1 MKANLDRL
9 ITFQLDHPWR
19 ILIVLIVITVA
30 AVTSASRVQFDFTIE
45 NLFPENDPEVDA
57 YLEFREEFEREDDLI
72 SLAYDSGDPFSYEN
86 LVKTREL
93 TKAFSQ
99 VEGISEVTSLINVE
113 LFEPGTD
120 IVMLPVYESIPI
132 SVDSLQFLKNRVLD
146 SSLLNDNLVSS
157 NGQIAAFLLELEDS
171 ANNHPDREAIMNK
184 IGTITN
190 DSDWSWYE
198 AGIPVLRTRY
208 VQYMLG
214 DFVRFF
220 IPVTIV
226 LLVVLFALF
235 RTIRGTLLPIL
246 AVLMADFWVMGI
258 MGAMGFTINIVTYI
272 IPTLVLIVGVAD
284 SIHILV
290 KFNQELNYGR
300 DKRVAVKL
308 TIQKIGAAILLT
320 SLTTAV
326 GFLALLSTN
335 ITMIREFGG
344 MVAVGVI
351 LAFLVSITFIPA
363 MLMILKTPQKS
374 SFEKMTKGFRHRL
387 LEKIVVINNSHYKVI
402 VVSSLFMVAL
412 FIFYAMKVD
421 QHSSL
426 MEDLTKGNQLYDDMT
441 FMEKRMGSVLPFE
454 VIVSVRDNG
463 QLVEGGIKNP
473 KVLKAIETLQKKLD
487 SIPEIGKILS
497 VIDYLSEMNMAFHE
511 GDKAFRTIPASRE
524 LVAQYMFLHEEEF
537 ETLTNF
543 DYSGTRLA
551 GRIEDIDSRRAEEI
565 IDEVMLWCQE
575 NLEENLDVK
584 LTGTTL
590 MALRINQYLVKNLVV
605 SFLIAFGVIF
615 ISMGFLFRSIKLAS
629 LSMLPNFIPLLLM
642 ASVMGFFHIKLRP
655 TTAMT
660 FAIAFGIA
668 VDDTIHY
675 LVRFRQELF
684 ANGGKFREANELTL
698 LTTGKAIISTSI
710 ILSAG
715 FLIMVTS
722 NFLPSRDF
730 GFLSAVTMLGALLGD
745 LFLLPAMLTLVRPK
759 IPKVHNESN
768 DL

>member
-1 MKANLDRL
+1 MDRL

-132 SVDSLQFLKNRVLD
+132 SVDSLQFLKDRVLD

-184 IGTITN
+184 IGTITS
-190 DSDWSWYE
+190 DTDWSWYE

-326 GFLALLSTN
+326 GFLALVSTN

-363 MLMILKTPQKS
+363 MLMILKTPKKS

-387 LEKIVVINNSHYKVI
+387 LEKVVVINNRHYKVI
-402 VVSSLFMVAL
+402 VVSSFFMVAL

-426 MEDLTKGNQLYDDMT
+426 MEDLTKVNQLYDDMT
-441 FMEKRMGSVLPFE
+441 FMEKQMGSVLPFE

-473 KVLKAIETLQKKLD
+473 KILKAIETLQKKLD

-524 LVAQYMFLHEEEF
+524 LVGQYMFLHEEEF
-537 ETLTNF
+537 EALTNF

-684 ANGGKFREANELTL
+684 AHGGKFREANEWTL

-759 IPKVHNESN
+759 IPKVHTESN

>member
-1 MKANLDRL
+1 MDRL

-132 SVDSLQFLKNRVLD
+132 SVDSLQFLKDRVLD

-184 IGTITN
+184 IGTITS
-190 DSDWSWYE
+190 DTDWSWYE

-326 GFLALLSTN
+326 GFLALVSTN

-363 MLMILKTPQKS
+363 MLMILKTPKKS

-387 LEKIVVINNSHYKVI
+387 LEKVVVINNRHYKVI
-402 VVSSLFMVAL
+402 VVSSFFMVAL

-426 MEDLTKGNQLYDDMT
+426 MEDLTKVNQLYDDMT
-441 FMEKRMGSVLPFE
+441 FMEKQMGSVLPFE

-473 KVLKAIETLQKKLD
+473 KILKAIETLQKKLD

-537 ETLTNF
+537 EALTNF

-684 ANGGKFREANELTL
+684 AHGGKFREANEWTL

-759 IPKVHNESN
+759 IPKVHTESN
-768 DL
+768 GL

>member
-1 MKANLDRL
+1 
-9 ITFQLDHPWR
+9 
-19 ILIVLIVITVA
+19 VITVA

-132 SVDSLQFLKNRVLD
+132 SVDSLQFLKDRVLD

-184 IGTITN
+184 IGTITS
-190 DSDWSWYE
+190 DTDWSWYE

-326 GFLALLSTN
+326 GFLALVSTN

-363 MLMILKTPQKS
+363 MLMILKTPKKS

-387 LEKIVVINNSHYKVI
+387 LEKVVVINNRHYKVI
-402 VVSSLFMVAL
+402 VVSSFFMVAL

-426 MEDLTKGNQLYDDMT
+426 MEDLTKVNQLYDDMT
-441 FMEKRMGSVLPFE
+441 FMEKQMGSVLPFE

-473 KVLKAIETLQKKLD
+473 KILKAIETLQKKLD

-537 ETLTNF
+537 EALTNF

-684 ANGGKFREANELTL
+684 AHGGKFREANEWTL

-759 IPKVHNESN
+759 IPKVHTESN
-768 DL
+768 GL

>member
-1 MKANLDRL
+1 
-9 ITFQLDHPWR
+9 
-19 ILIVLIVITVA
+19 VITVA

-132 SVDSLQFLKNRVLD
+132 SVDSLQFLKDRVLD

-184 IGTITN
+184 IGTITS
-190 DSDWSWYE
+190 DTDWSWYE

-326 GFLALLSTN
+326 GFLALVSTN

-363 MLMILKTPQKS
+363 MLMILKTPKKS

-387 LEKIVVINNSHYKVI
+387 LEKVVVINNRHYKVI
-402 VVSSLFMVAL
+402 VVSSFFMVAL

-426 MEDLTKGNQLYDDMT
+426 MEDLTKVNQLYDDMT
-441 FMEKRMGSVLPFE
+441 FMEKQMGSVLPFE

-473 KVLKAIETLQKKLD
+473 KILKAIETLQKKLD

-524 LVAQYMFLHEEEF
+524 LVGQYMFLHEEEF
-537 ETLTNF
+537 EALTNF

-684 ANGGKFREANELTL
+684 AHGGKFREANEWTL

-759 IPKVHNESN
+759 IPKVHTESN
-768 DL
+768 GL

>member
-1 MKANLDRL
+1 
-9 ITFQLDHPWR
+9 
-19 ILIVLIVITVA
+19 VITVA

-132 SVDSLQFLKNRVLD
+132 SVDSLQFLKDRVLD

-184 IGTITN
+184 IGTITS
-190 DSDWSWYE
+190 DTDWSWYE

-326 GFLALLSTN
+326 GFLALVSTN

-363 MLMILKTPQKS
+363 MLMILKTRKKS

-387 LEKIVVINNSHYKVI
+387 LEKVVVINNRHYKVI
-402 VVSSLFMVAL
+402 VVSSFFMVAL

-426 MEDLTKGNQLYDDMT
+426 MEDLTKVNQLYDDMT
-441 FMEKRMGSVLPFE
+441 FMEKQMGSVLPFE

-473 KVLKAIETLQKKLD
+473 KILKAIETLQKKLD

-524 LVAQYMFLHEEEF
+524 LVGQYMFLHEEEF
-537 ETLTNF
+537 EALTNF

-684 ANGGKFREANELTL
+684 AHGGKFREANEWTL

-759 IPKVHNESN
+759 IPKVHTESN

>member
-1 MKANLDRL
+1 LDRL

-132 SVDSLQFLKNRVLD
+132 SVDSLQFLKDRVLD

-184 IGTITN
+184 IGTITS
-190 DSDWSWYE
+190 DTDWSWYE

-326 GFLALLSTN
+326 GFLALVSTN

-363 MLMILKTPQKS
+363 MLMILKTPKKS

-387 LEKIVVINNSHYKVI
+387 LEKVVVINNRHYKVI
-402 VVSSLFMVAL
+402 VVSSFFMVAL

-426 MEDLTKGNQLYDDMT
+426 MEDLTKVNQLYDDMT
-441 FMEKRMGSVLPFE
+441 FMEKQMGSVLPFE

-473 KVLKAIETLQKKLD
+473 KILKAIETLQKKLD

-524 LVAQYMFLHEEEF
+524 LVGQYMFLHEEEF
-537 ETLTNF
+537 EALTNF

-684 ANGGKFREANELTL
+684 AHGGKFREANEWTL

-759 IPKVHNESN
+759 IPKVHTESN
-768 DL
+768 GL

>member
-1 MKANLDRL
+1 MDRL

-132 SVDSLQFLKNRVLD
+132 SVDSLQFLKDRVLD

-184 IGTITN
+184 IGTITS
-190 DSDWSWYE
+190 DTDWSWYE

-326 GFLALLSTN
+326 GFLALVSTN

-363 MLMILKTPQKS
+363 MLMILKTPKKS

-387 LEKIVVINNSHYKVI
+387 LEKVVVINNRHYKVI
-402 VVSSLFMVAL
+402 VVSSFFMVAL

-426 MEDLTKGNQLYDDMT
+426 MEDLTKVNQLYDDMT
-441 FMEKRMGSVLPFE
+441 FMEKQMGSVLPFE

-473 KVLKAIETLQKKLD
+473 KILKAIETLQKKLD

-524 LVAQYMFLHEEEF
+524 LVGQYMFLHEEEF
-537 ETLTNF
+537 EALTNF

-684 ANGGKFREANELTL
+684 AHGGKFREANEWTL

-759 IPKVHNESN
+759 IPKVHTESN
-768 DL
+768 GL

>member
-1 MKANLDRL
+1 MKTNLDRL

-120 IVMLPVYESIPI
+120 IVMLPVFESIPI
-132 SVDSLQFLKNRVLD
+132 SVDSLQFLKDRVLD

-184 IGTITN
+184 IGTITS
-190 DSDWSWYE
+190 DTDWSWYE

-326 GFLALLSTN
+326 GFLALVSTN

-387 LEKIVVINNSHYKVI
+387 LEKIVVINNRHYKVI

-473 KVLKAIETLQKKLD
+473 KILKAIETLQKKLD

-537 ETLTNF
+537 EALTNF

-684 ANGGKFREANELTL
+684 AHGGKFREANEWTL

-759 IPKVHNESN
+759 IPKVHTESN
-768 DL
+768 AL